1 MNLPKNRWPR
11 TGTAGWTK
19 LPINPI
25 HLQEGCVVPTN
36 AGGVSCGGS
45 DEWVGRN
52 TTPENDLSGYGK
64 QWGRATWLQTRLPLW
79 TQLFTGSPPSPLKAM
94 EPSIYA
100 VLHAPLQSQLSLLK
114 MEPHLE
120 NVVPFGS
127 ILNSFFF
134 LPMRCLLSLL
144 LSFAQSPW
152 FSPLCSLPSLD
163 VLGLLLSVFVLN
175 GFCICASV
183 TLFSE

>member
-79 TQLFTGSPPSPLKAM
+79 TQLYTGSPPVSSESNGTQHLCCTARPSPVPTQSFKDGATPWKCSSFWEYSELLFLSSH
-94 EPSIYA
+94 EVP
-100 VLHAPLQSQLSLLK
+100 PLS
-114 MEPHLE
+114 
-120 NVVPFGS
+120 
-127 ILNSFFF
+127 
-134 LPMRCLLSLL
+134 
-144 LSFAQSPW
+144 SPV
-152 FSPLCSLPSLD
+152 FCTVSMIFP
-163 VLGLLLSVFVLN
+163 FVLPAFL
-175 GFCICASV
+175 GCPRLTSV
-183 TLFSE
+183 SVCPEWLLYLCFSHTV

>member
-1 MNLPKNRWPR
+1 MENSGEELHDYR
-11 TGTAGWTK
+11 
-19 LPINPI
+19 LDC
-25 HLQEGCVVPTN
+25 HSEH
-36 AGGVSCGGS
+36 SCI
-45 DEWVGRN
+45 
-52 TTPENDLSGYGK
+52 
-64 QWGRATWLQTRLPLW
+64 QAA
-79 TQLFTGSPPSPLKAM
+79 PPSPLKAM

-144 LSFAQSPW
+144 LSFAQSP
-152 FSPLCSLPSLD
+152 
-163 VLGLLLSVFVLN
+163 
-175 GFCICASV
+175 
-183 TLFSE
+183 

>member
-144 LSFAQSPW
+144 LSFAASMIFP
-152 FSPLCSLPSLD
+152 
-163 VLGLLLSVFVLN
+163 FVLPAFL
-175 GFCICASV
+175 GYPRLTSV
-183 TLFSE
+183 SVCPEWLLYLCFSHTV